1 MAAKRVEEPVS
12 TSELEKKIATALAD
26 KDIASSNLAA
36 LIAETDTTIAAAD
49 EAAEAEREKA
59 LDRRGQRG
67 LGAPGAFPKLTANRT
82 A

>member
-1 MAAKRVEEPVS
+1 MAGKDIGS
-12 TSELEKKIATALAD
+12 SALAV
-26 KDIASSNLAA
+26 
-36 LIAETDTTIAAAD
+36 LIAETETAIGAAD

-67 LGAPGAFPKLTANRT
+67 LGAPRAFPKLAANRT

>member
-1 MAAKRVEEPVS
+1 MNT
-12 TSELEKKIATALAD
+12 TSLERKIATALAD

-36 LIAETDTTIAAAD
+36 LIAETDTTIGAAD
-49 EAAEAEREKA
+49 EAAEAGREKA

-67 LGAPGAFPKLTANRT
+67 LGAPRAFPKLTANRT